1 MIEYKILAIPSEMP
15 QKFIVGYRKQ
25 EDCLVYCPSYK
36 YASEE
41 EDRGHNET
49 ARDAGFDIS
58 EGELDVLGG
67 GITRFNEKQDRLI
80 LTGSSGAYGAVP
92 SLVLSRFA
100 DKIFHAYQKVFLS
113 LKAIELHYRED
124 YVKPEV
130 RKLFESLK
138 FFD

>member
-58 EGELDVLGG
+58 EGE
-67 GITRFNEKQDRLI
+67 
-80 LTGSSGAYGAVP
+80 
-92 SLVLSRFA
+92 
-100 DKIFHAYQKVFLS
+100 YQKKVEKL
-113 LKAIELHYRED
+113 
-124 YVKPEV
+124 VKKWYSNGHAE
-130 RKLFESLK
+130 EN
-138 FFD
+138 